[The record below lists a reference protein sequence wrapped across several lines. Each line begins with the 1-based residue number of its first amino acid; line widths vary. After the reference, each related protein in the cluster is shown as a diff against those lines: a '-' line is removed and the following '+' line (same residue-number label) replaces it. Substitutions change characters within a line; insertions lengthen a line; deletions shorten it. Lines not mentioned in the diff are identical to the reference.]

1 MSCKYNPHSRESA
14 TVRRYTTDSMDVKP
28 TEGIAPS
35 ISDEAV
41 FAKTGR
47 RWDAWFTELDRAG
60 ALNWD
65 HKTIAKHLADG
76 YTVGGWWSQMIT
88 VTYEQARGLREK
100 HQQKDGF
107 EIQRTRT
114 VAVPAPK
121 AWRACKNDERRL
133 EWLPEGEEASIRSIR
148 EDTRLMLR
156 LNWPDKSVV
165 LIGVNPKDGDK
176 CVVGVQHSKLA
187 DRAAAR
193 RAKQFWAERLG
204 DLRNQ
209 LEAD

>member
-1 MSCKYNPHSRESA
+1 
-14 TVRRYTTDSMDVKP
+14 MDVKP
-28 TEGIAPS
+28 TEGTAPT

-41 FAKTGR
+41 LAKTGK
-47 RWDAWFTELDRAG
+47 RWDSWFTELDRAG

-76 YTVGGWWSQMIT
+76 YPIGGWWSQM
-88 VTYEQARGLREK
+88 VAVSYEQARGLREK
-100 HQQKDGF
+100 HEQKDGF

-156 LNWPDKSVV
+156 LNWPDESIV
-165 LIGVNPKDGDK
+165 LITVMTKEKDK
-176 CVVGVQHSKLA
+176 CVVGVQHRKLA
-187 DRAAAR
+187 NRTAAR
-193 RAKQFWAERLG
+193 QSKQFWDERLG
-204 DLRNQ
+204 ELRKQ